1 MEVNTVSK
9 KKAAVPSFYVVIVGE
24 TIIRIQ
30 LCQPNLAYIQ
40 PGKLLSLAS
49 TQLYFQ
55 KVQSFM
61 IISTQ
66 MHRSVIID
74 GMSSLKQYRHKEW
87 KADRKANELN

>member
-30 LCQPNLAYIQ
+30 LCQTNLAYIQ

-49 TQLYFQ
+49 T
-55 KVQSFM
+55 
-61 IISTQ
+61 
-66 MHRSVIID
+66 
-74 GMSSLKQYRHKEW
+74 
-87 KADRKANELN
+87 